1 MIFMCRNEIRS
12 LDLPLPSYT
21 VECVGTIRDLILNI
35 IMLVFSSPLSS
46 SNCAVLD
53 TVINLS

>member
-21 VECVGTIRDLILNI
+21 VECVGTIRDLILSI
-35 IMLVFSSPLSS
+35 IMLVFS
-46 SNCAVLD
+46 NCAVFFLLL
-53 TVINLS
+53 LSN